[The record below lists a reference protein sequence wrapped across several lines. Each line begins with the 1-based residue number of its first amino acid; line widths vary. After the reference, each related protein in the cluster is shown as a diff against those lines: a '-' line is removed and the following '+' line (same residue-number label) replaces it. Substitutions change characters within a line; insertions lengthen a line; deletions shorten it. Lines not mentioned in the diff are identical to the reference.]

1 MKGTKAAGRYA
12 QALLELALEKNNV
25 DQVLADLK
33 YLLEVNEQFV
43 EFQLLLK
50 SPIVNSD
57 KKIAIFKE
65 LFGQFEDLSSSFVT
79 MIIKKGRDKDLP
91 LIAEKFIEL
100 VKESRGI
107 VSVTLTTA
115 VKADDSTKKAIFD
128 KLEKKYE
135 GTFDITE
142 KIDASL
148 IGGFIVRI
156 GDDQIDASVA
166 SQLNNLK
173 QCLTR

>member
-33 YLLEVNEQFV
+33 YLLEVNEQSV

-79 MIIKKGRDKDLP
+79 MIIKKVE
-91 LIAEKFIEL
+91 I
-100 VKESRGI
+100 
-107 VSVTLTTA
+107 
-115 VKADDSTKKAIFD
+115 
-128 KLEKKYE
+128 
-135 GTFDITE
+135 
-142 KIDASL
+142 KIYL
-148 IGGFIVRI
+148 
-156 GDDQIDASVA
+156 
-166 SQLNNLK
+166 
-173 QCLTR
+173 

>member
-33 YLLEVNEQFV
+33 YLLEVNEQSV

-65 LFGQFEDLSSSFVT
+65 LYGQFEDLSSSFVT
-79 MIIKKGRDKDLP
+79 MIIKKVE
-91 LIAEKFIEL
+91 I
-100 VKESRGI
+100 
-107 VSVTLTTA
+107 
-115 VKADDSTKKAIFD
+115 
-128 KLEKKYE
+128 
-135 GTFDITE
+135 
-142 KIDASL
+142 
-148 IGGFIVRI
+148 RI
-156 GDDQIDASVA
+156 Y
-166 SQLNNLK
+166 L
-173 QCLTR
+173 